1 MAPQNNPG
9 ELRRFKSSILNIFP
23 RLVAMLDWP
32 RNDPTKPDPDPT
44 PEQTQIGN
52 LIRACISGM
61 SQPDRA
67 SAVKLES
74 SIRMWD
80 KKDRLQWG
88 ILVCRCATEFL
99 GRLAAAEVRAEI
111 WTAAEQERDFIEARL
126 LSYEG
131 RLKRI

>member
-1 MAPQNNPG
+1 MSDPG

-23 RLVAMLDWP
+23 AVVTMLEWSYH
-32 RNDPTKPDPDPT
+32 DPSKSDPDPT
-44 PEQTQIGN
+44 PEQTEIGN
-52 LIRACISGM
+52 YIRASVANM
-61 SQPDRA
+61 NQPDRA

-80 KKDRLQWG
+80 KQDRLQWG